1 MELISVLYLDRV
13 RALYFDLRSAG
24 ITWTRLQGIELDMK
38 NLVSIFPVKNAKNVM
53 RLMIYSISL

>member
-13 RALYFDLRSAG
+13 RALNFALRSAG

-38 NLVSIFPVKNAKNVM
+38 NLVSIFPVQNAKNVM